1 VSSNAIVTVGEN
13 LVDVF
18 NAGAGS
24 PLAVPGGGPFNVAR
38 TIARLGQTSI
48 FLSGTSNDA
57 YGQMLRRTLKDDGVV
72 LLPSDPVDRPTSLA
86 NVELSDEGPRYNF
99 HLDGTAAFEVD
110 INVADAQLAAVG
122 DVAAL
127 YVGTLG
133 LLVEPMASTCEHVV
147 LSAPPTTLVV
157 LDPNC
162 RPSAISDEIRY
173 RTLLDRLFSRSDVV
187 KVSTEDLDYLAPMIP
202 IDQAARSVLAKG
214 ATYVVVTDGPRYVRV
229 FTQGDSMTVDVPE
242 VDVIDTV
249 GAGDALVGGFL
260 AWWVG
265 HGLRRTELANE
276 ELVRSAI
283 EAAVVIASSTCA
295 RRGAEPPWA
304 NEVREHAAWRWL

>member
-1 VSSNAIVTVGEN
+1 
-13 LVDVF
+13 
-18 NAGAGS
+18 
-24 PLAVPGGGPFNVAR
+24 
-38 TIARLGQTSI
+38 
-48 FLSGTSNDA
+48 
-57 YGQMLRRTLKDDGVV
+57 
-72 LLPSDPVDRPTSLA
+72 
-86 NVELSDEGPRYNF
+86 
-99 HLDGTAAFEVD
+99 
-110 INVADAQLAAVG
+110 
-122 DVAAL
+122 
-127 YVGTLG
+127 
-133 LLVEPMASTCEHVV
+133 
-147 LSAPPTTLVV
+147 
-157 LDPNC
+157 
-162 RPSAISDEIRY
+162 
-173 RTLLDRLFSRSDVV
+173 
-187 KVSTEDLDYLAPMIP
+187 MIP